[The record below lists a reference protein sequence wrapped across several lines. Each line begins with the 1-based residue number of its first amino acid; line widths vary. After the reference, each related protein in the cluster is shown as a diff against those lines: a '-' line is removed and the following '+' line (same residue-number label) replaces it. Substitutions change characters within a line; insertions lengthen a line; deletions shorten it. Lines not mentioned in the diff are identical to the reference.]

1 MRLCPRTAAGG
12 DATFGQY
19 TPLALPMS
27 KACVAPTGQSRC
39 VGPSCVGG
47 CEVEQ
52 SAESC
57 TACCGGEAL
66 PAQARCVFPFYFRS
80 QWHHT
85 CLADVGADGAAI
97 HWCPTAVDTDGK
109 PLAGRGIALTQSQ
122 P

>member
-12 DATFGQY
+12 DTTFGQY